1 MQIAYI
7 THDEVN
13 TALANRLAGR
23 LGLKLTVHTLI
34 NADQAVAADHLL
46 LDLDHLP
53 EECKSS
59 LIDQAA
65 SGKVRGG
72 IMIHSY
78 NLKPG
83 EKKILRAVGARVARR
98 LTARILTP
106 QPSAATS

>member
-13 TALANRLAGR
+13 TALATRIADR
-23 LGLKLTVHTLI
+23 LGLNLTVLTLI
-34 NADQAVAADHLL
+34 DADQALAADHLV

-53 EECKSS
+53 EECKAS
-59 LIDQAA
+59 LIDQATC
-65 SGKVRGG
+65 GKVRGG
-72 IMIHSY
+72 IMVHSY
-78 NLKPG
+78 NLKPE
-83 EKKILRAVGARVARR
+83 EKKVLRAVGARVTRR